1 MIYRYSNMINMK
13 KVIFLAML
21 VASFSLI
28 SCEKEQHAENLRVT
42 TYPDFSFENGTTSST
57 VAWQLGDSWVDPGFS
72 ALLDGEDISNKM
84 VVDSSEVD
92 VTVPGIY
99 SVTYSYTNK
108 DGFENSFTRTVVVY
122 DIANAN
128 STDISG
134 EYTNCTIIRRPGA
147 ANEVNY
153 ASLCTFPMKITEGPG
168 TGLFYVSDLFSGL
181 WDKYQGY
188 GSGYAFKALVQL
200 NKDNTISLLDVTVA
214 WSYACTPNGES
225 TYDPATGD
233 IVINWF
239 WAGWGNA
246 LKTIYK
252 K

>member
-1 MIYRYSNMINMK
+1 MIYGYSNMINMK

-28 SCEKEQHAENLRVT
+28 SCEKEQHAENLKVT
-42 TYPDFSFENGTTSST
+42 TYPDFSFENGTASST
-57 VAWQLGDSWVDPGFS
+57 FAWQLGDAWVDPGFS
-72 ALLDGEDISNKM
+72 ALLDGEDIAGQM
-84 VVDSSEVD
+84 EVDSSEVN
-92 VTVPGIY
+92 VNVPGIY
-99 SVTYSYTNK
+99 TVTYSYTNK

-134 EYTNCTIIRRPGA
+134 TYTDCTVIDLPGTA
-147 ANEVNY
+147 DETDY
-153 ASLCTFPMKITEGPG
+153 KKRCTYDMKITKGPG
-168 TGLFYVSDLFSGL
+168 VGLFYVSDLFAGM
-181 WDKYQGY
+181 WDKYREY
-188 GSGYAFKALVQL
+188 GSAYAFKALIQL
-200 NKDNTISLLDVTVA
+200 NKDNSISLLDVDVI
-214 WSYACTPNGES
+214 WPYACVPNGVS

-239 WAGWGNA
+239 WAGWGDE
-246 LKTIYK
+246 LRTIYK